1 MKWTKLSAL
10 LGGLFLAGCGTV
22 SETGAPAP
30 ALTPPPPAAPPPVSS
45 VAASLSIPLADLMRL
60 INRATPE
67 HFADI
72 RNQPLHCG
80 LGDCLTTLSASRT
93 GPIVLSNRGGALAFA
108 MPFALSAD
116 LALPAPLSALHAG
129 VRAAGQINA
138 VTALGLGADWQLR
151 PNTTGSVQFSNGRLR
166 LGPLDTDFSTVWNA
180 NADLLSRPLLSGL
193 DARIGPAIGLR
204 EPVAKLWAGV
214 FAPIKL
220 NTTPTTWLVLQPE
233 RIRVGLP
240 AVANETLTMGLGV
253 DVRARLV
260 ASDEMP
266 AVTPTVLPPPAPVNG
281 PVNHFSVAVP
291 VVLPYDEA
299 ARLALAALAR
309 HPPHAGSHTLNIRDL
324 RFIPSGQDVV
334 IYASFCIGEAWDP
347 TEALSGCGSGYLR
360 GVPRYDA
367 GDETIRFTDVHY
379 DVLTQNWM
387 LRMMRVLAGDDLAR
401 EMEKALV
408 FKLGDQIRR
417 VQGQVSAALA
427 RPQGTVVTVSGQV
440 ERYGAVSLTW
450 SRDGFIATM
459 PAQGSI
465 RAELHM

>member
-1 MKWTKLSAL
+1 MKWVKLSAL
-10 LGGLFLAGCGTV
+10 LGGLFLAGCGSV

-30 ALTPPPPAAPPPVSS
+30 ALTPPPPAPPPPVSS
-45 VAASLSIPLADLMRL
+45 VAASLNIPLADLMRL

-67 HFADI
+67 HFADLQ
-72 RNQPLHCG
+72 NQRLHCG
-80 LGDCLTTLSASRT
+80 IGDCMTTLSAART
-93 GPIVLSNRGGALAFA
+93 GPIMLSNRSGALAFA
-108 MPFALSAD
+108 MPFAISAD
-116 LALPAPLSALHAG
+116 LALPAPLSALHTG
-129 VRAAGQINA
+129 VHAAGQINA
-138 VTALGLGADWQLR
+138 VTALGLGPDWQLR
-151 PNTTGSVQFSNGRLR
+151 PNTTGSVQFSNGRIR

-193 DARIGPAIGLR
+193 DARIGPAIPLR
-204 EPVAKLWAGV
+204 APILKLWAGV
-214 FAPIKL
+214 FAPIRL

-240 AVANETLTMGLGV
+240 AVAHETLSMGLGV

-266 AVTPTVLPPPAPVNG
+266 AVSPTALPPPAPVNG
-281 PVNHFSVAVP
+281 PANHFSVTVP
-291 VVLPYDEA
+291 VVLPYEEA
-299 ARLALAALAR
+299 SRLALAALVR
-309 HPPHAGSHTLNIRDL
+309 KPPHVGSHTLEIREL

-334 IYASFCIGEAWDP
+334 IYASFCIAERWDP

-360 GVPRYDA
+360 GTPRYDTGA
-367 GDETIRFTDVHY
+367 ETVRIINVRT

-387 LRMMRVLAGDDLAR
+387 LRMMRVLAGDDLGH

-408 FKLGDQIRR
+408 FKVGDQIRR

-427 RPQGTVVTVSGQV
+427 RSQGSMVSVSGQV

-450 SRDGFIATM
+450 NRDGFVATM
-459 PAQGSI
+459 PAEGSI
-465 RAELHM
+465 KAELRM